1 MTNLETKVYS
11 SIDAVN
17 QSQWNN
23 LVGNSD
29 RGSLFQSYLW
39 LSSLEST
46 LDVEPRH
53 IVVSKDGNPIGVLP
67 NFLTNVPVASIQ
79 KLESLPFGSGG
90 PVISSNE
97 SNVLPLLL
105 DKVEQICSG
114 FILRH
119 EIISQKDGYMRYSKP
134 LMNRGYKPQ
143 QTHCRFLID
152 LTQSWSEIKNSMSS
166 ERRNLIRKAIEQ
178 DFSVMRE
185 PLTTENLYS
194 FHKDYKATMDRV
206 NTSPYPLQ
214 FFQQLSIDIS
224 NRISLVRAYVK
235 GELVGSHFY
244 VEDGDR
250 IIHLFSGIKED
261 YFEYYPSELIHRHVI
276 KNHSKEKIKKYDFG
290 STAASFDNG
299 LFKYKQSYGGRL
311 VPNLHWEKPSSR
323 TLSGVFKA
331 GKFIYQ
337 YFND

>member
-1 MTNLETKVYS
+1 MTKPETNVYS

-17 QSQWNN
+17 QNQWDN
-23 LVGNSD
+23 LVGNSN

-39 LSSLEST
+39 LSVLEAT

-53 IVVSKDGNPIGVLP
+53 IVVSKDGNPIGVMP
-67 NFLTNVPVASIQ
+67 NFITNVPVASIQ

-97 SNVLPLLL
+97 SNVLQLLL
-105 DKVEQICSG
+105 DKVDQICSG

-119 EIISQKDGYMRYSKP
+119 EITSQKDGYIRYSKP
-134 LMNRGYKPQ
+134 LMKRGYKPH

-178 DFSVMRE
+178 DYSVMRE
-185 PLTTENLYS
+185 PLTTENLCS
-194 FHKDYKATMDRV
+194 FHKDYKTTMDRV
-206 NTSPYPLQ
+206 NASPYPLQ
-214 FFQQLSIDIS
+214 FFQQLSNDIS
-224 NRISLVRAYVK
+224 NRISLVRAYVE

-261 YFEYYPSELIHRHVI
+261 YFEYYPSELIHRHEI
-276 KNHSKEKIKKYDFG
+276 KNHSNEKIKKYDFG
-290 STAASFDNG
+290 STSASFDDG

-311 VPNLHWEKPSSR
+311 FPNLYWEKSSSR

-337 YFND
+337 HFK